1 MQRAKTDDG
10 PNPLKIIV
18 IYASEGLPSS
28 FFAFERGAIIN
39 LDELEQEE
47 EQGPYFRGENSIDA
61 KLIRSQFDA
70 NYKWIGSINKYTPD
84 IFEDCKYILIRKV
97 SDADIGLDS
106 EALQAANILQA
117 NIDTNNRANA
127 FGDAVDR
134 LGTDLQRIQ
143 C

>member
-84 IFEDCKYILIRKV
+84 IFEDCKYILIR
-97 SDADIGLDS
+97 LDS

-143 C
+143 CW